1 MSPDA
6 ASESPLP
13 LTDRVELSERQP
25 AGADADLAR
34 VYQAFRRVQTMPAEE
49 SGPEAED
56 AQETS
61 PLSLA
66 SLSDLQQRIRQSLV
80 DFSGSEQS
88 ALVQQFDETSDWLQA
103 ADPELYGT
111 YLLLLKVLSEQ
122 NPDRV
127 GDLLGNVKKLQP
139 LLGTVDLAGD
149 AVTVRMVHI
158 NIEST
163 VTAQSVDL
171 EAARTEAHGRLEAGS
186 ITVRVRG
193 EAIRVETIEQQAQQG
208 DPVVLDLDGDG
219 IDLRSAEEGVQF
231 DLTGDGKAEQT
242 AFVQGDDALLF
253 VDRNGNGIADTG
265 TELFGDQEGDAHG
278 FAKLRRFDGNGDQ
291 LIDESDALYQRL
303 RLWQDRNGD
312 GVNQI
317 DETLTLEEAGVLSLG
332 LDFLETDEEDGKGNA
347 VRQISSFLRR
357 DGARGLMVDALLKY
371 YA

>member
-1 MSPDA
+1 MDA
-6 ASESPLP
+6 AH
-13 LTDRVELSERQP
+13 
-25 AGADADLAR
+25 AR
-34 VYQAFRRVQTMPAEE
+34 IYQAFRRVETTAANT
-49 SGPEAED
+49 EAATED
-56 AQETS
+56 AQESS

-66 SLSDLQQRIRQSLV
+66 NLTDLQQQIRQNLV
-80 DFSGSEQS
+80 NFSGSEQS

-163 VTAQSVDL
+163 LTAQSVDL

-193 EAIRVETIEQQAQQG
+193 EAIRIETVEQQAQQG

-278 FAKLRRFDGNGDQ
+278 FAKLRRFDGNGDHV
-291 LIDESDALYQRL
+291 IDESDALYQRL

-312 GVNQI
+312 GVNQL

-347 VRQISSFLRR
+347 VRQVSSFLRH

-371 YA
+371 YS